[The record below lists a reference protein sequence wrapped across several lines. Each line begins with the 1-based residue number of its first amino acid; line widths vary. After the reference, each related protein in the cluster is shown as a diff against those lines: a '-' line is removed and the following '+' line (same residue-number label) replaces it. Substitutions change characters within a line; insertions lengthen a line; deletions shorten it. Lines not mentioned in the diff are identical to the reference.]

1 MDNIEAIHELGQSLW
16 LDFISRELLTSGEL
30 ERLIKKDEVRGV
42 TSNPT
47 IFEQAIAKT
56 DQYTDAIISS
66 LSQGRKA
73 EEILDALILEDIRG
87 AVELFLPQYQNTNG
101 SDGFVSIEVNP
112 DLAHDPERTLE
123 EARRIWE
130 TVDRP
135 NLMIKIPATELGISA
150 IRQAITE
157 GINVNVT
164 LIFSRDRYTEV
175 MDAYLS
181 GLEQRLESGDSISH
195 VASVASFFVSRV
207 DTAVDH
213 ALEEIQK
220 EGNHPDLSDLFGK
233 AANANAKLAYEQFLS
248 TFNSSRFERLSKHG
262 ARVQRPL
269 WASTGTKNPA
279 YPDTY
284 YVDNLIGPHT
294 VNTLPPKTL
303 EAFKDHGRVEVTI
316 DKDLDDAR
324 DALKKIEDVGIALKE
339 VTTQLELEGV
349 EKFATSFH
357 NLLRAVQIQ
366 ISSSQ

>member
-1 MDNIEAIHELGQSLW
+1 MNNIEAVHGLGQSLW
-16 LDFISRELLTSGEL
+16 LDFISRELITSGEL

-56 DQYTDAIISS
+56 DQYSEVIKSS
-66 LSQGRKA
+66 RSQGRKA
-73 EEILDALILEDIRG
+73 EEILDELILEDIRS
-87 AVELFLPQYQNTNG
+87 AVDLFFPQYQKTNG
-101 SDGFVSIEVNP
+101 SDGYVSIEVNP

-135 NLMIKIPATELGISA
+135 NLMIKIPATKMGITA
-150 IRQAITE
+150 TRQAITE

-175 MDAYLS
+175 MEAYLS
-181 GLEQRLESGDSISH
+181 GLEQRLESDKPINH

-213 ALEEIQK
+213 ALEEIQE
-220 EGNHPDLSDLFGK
+220 EGDQSDLSDLFGK
-233 AANANAKLAYEQFLS
+233 AAIANAKLAYEQFQS
-248 TFNSSRFERLSKHG
+248 SFNSDRFERLSKHG

-269 WASTGTKNPA
+269 WASTSTKNPD

-294 VNTLPPKTL
+294 VNTVPPKTL
-303 EAFKDHGRVEVTI
+303 AAFKDHGRVEVAI
-316 DKDLDDAR
+316 DKDLDGAR
-324 DALKKIEDVGIALKE
+324 DDLEKLEEVGVALKK
-339 VTTQLELEGV
+339 VTTQLEIEGV

-357 NLLRAVQIQ
+357 NLLGAVQKQ
-366 ISSSQ
+366 IVSTY